1 MKKMR
6 LHLRYIYQ
14 RVKNYLLKILC
25 PQFLFIIIIVNTSN
39 AQTLKSYNQRIAKT
53 NIIKFAPVLS
63 GTNLRGGLI
72 AYETGAGLQQVTF
85 QISIKQ
91 YFGSLKDSIITK
103 QNNYTRF
110 EIQPRIYGI
119 KYIDGVYGGPL
130 FSIYNNGA
138 SSIGFVAGVQW
149 TIKRFVVI
157 DVNTR
162 LLQSNEIENS
172 KNHTPFFIRP
182 SLKLGFLFEPTV
194 K

>member
-1 MKKMR
+1 VKSFLIR
-6 LHLRYIYQ
+6 L
-14 RVKNYLLKILC
+14 
-25 PQFLFIIIIVNTSN
+25 LFILISLILVAITSTN
-39 AQTLKSYNQRIAKT
+39 AQNLKSYNQRIAKT
-53 NIIKFAPVLS
+53 NLIKFSPVLS
-63 GTNLRGGLI
+63 GTNLRGGI
-72 AYETGAGLQQVTF
+72 VAYETGAGLQQVTF

-91 YFGSLKDSIITK
+91 YFNSLKDSTNTI

-119 KYIDGVYGGPL
+119 KYIDGVYFGPL
-130 FSIYNNGA
+130 FSVYNNGA

-149 TIKRFVVI
+149 AIKRFVVI

-182 SLKLGFLFEPTV
+182 SLKLGLLFEP
-194 K
+194 KLQ